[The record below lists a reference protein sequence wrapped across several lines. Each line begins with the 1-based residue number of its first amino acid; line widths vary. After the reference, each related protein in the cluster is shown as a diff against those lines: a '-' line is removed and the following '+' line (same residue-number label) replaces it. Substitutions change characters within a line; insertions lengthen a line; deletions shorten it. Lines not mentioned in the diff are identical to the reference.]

1 MLIIILCADDAGMAA
16 PDKESVNNPVKE
28 LQDGGFDSEMEG
40 DFVEC
45 PGIGM
50 EHGDD
55 GTLCMTQNGS
65 IKKIIATA
73 KMKECSPNKTP
84 ALTTALGLDTEG
96 KPWDQNHWDCASI
109 VGMLLCVS
117 NNARADSTLAASQVA

>member
-1 MLIIILCADDAGMAA
+1 
-16 PDKESVNNPVKE
+16 
-28 LQDGGFDSEMEG
+28 MEG
-40 DFVEC
+40 DFADC
-45 PGIGM
+45 LGNGM

-55 GTLCMTQNGS
+55 GAICMTWKGAVE
-65 IKKIIATA
+65 KIIAMA
-73 KMKECSPNKTP
+73 KMKECNLNKTLAP
-84 ALTTALGLDTEG
+84 TTALGSNAKG